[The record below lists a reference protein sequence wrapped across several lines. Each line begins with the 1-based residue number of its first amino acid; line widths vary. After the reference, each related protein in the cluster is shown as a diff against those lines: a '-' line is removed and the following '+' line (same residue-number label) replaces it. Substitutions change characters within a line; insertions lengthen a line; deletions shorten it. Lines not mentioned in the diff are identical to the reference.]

1 MSRKRRRRKPDTPAQ
16 LAAGWCH
23 GRGFYLLV
31 DGGLWT
37 VFTLRDGTEQGTYSP
52 GDGRYSYRR
61 GNQDVT
67 GTEPDW
73 QQALRRIAYRLPA

>member
-1 MSRKRRRRKPDTPAQ
+1 
-16 LAAGWCH
+16 
-23 GRGFYLLV
+23 V

-67 GTEPDW
+67 GNETDR
-73 QQALRRIAYRLPA
+73 QQALRRIAYRQPA